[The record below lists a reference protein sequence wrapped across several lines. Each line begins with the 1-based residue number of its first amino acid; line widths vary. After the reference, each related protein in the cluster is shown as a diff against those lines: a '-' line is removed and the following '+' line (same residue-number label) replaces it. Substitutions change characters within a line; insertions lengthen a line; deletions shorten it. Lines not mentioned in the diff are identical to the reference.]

1 MTTFD
6 KTIRPLQGGSVLA
19 ECGPMRLVI
28 SAFVGKLPQPDL
40 AARAGRESFA
50 YLEGLAAE
58 RPSLGRD
65 FRSSGSTGAN
75 GLAAR
80 MIESIAA
87 VGDGDLTPM
96 AAVAG
101 TIADGVADF
110 LFARGMTKVVVEN
123 GGDISVRLQDDETVT
138 VGIRPEVGDQEISHV
153 IALGPECSS
162 WGIATSGLAGRSLT
176 RGVASAVSV
185 VAKTASLADAAATAV
200 ANASFVEDAQVVR
213 RPAEEVDPYTDIAG
227 LSVTVKAG
235 PLSQA
240 AKRLAVD
247 RALKRAQALISRNV
261 ILGAFVAVQ
270 GKVGMTQFIRDRLQG
285 AKGTERGA

>member
-1 MTTFD
+1 LTTFD
-6 KTIRPLQGGSVLA
+6 KTIRHLQGGSVLA

-58 RPSLGRD
+58 RPSLGRE
-65 FRSSGSTGAN
+65 FRRSGSTGAD
-75 GLAAR
+75 GLASR
-80 MIESIAA
+80 MIESVAA
-87 VGDGDLTPM
+87 VGDEDLTPM

-101 TIADGVADF
+101 TIADGVAEF
-110 LFARGMTKVVVEN
+110 LLARGMTKVVVEN
-123 GGDISVRLQDDETVT
+123 GGDISVRLQGDESVT
-138 VGIRPEVGDQEISHV
+138 VGIRPEVGDREISHV
-153 IALGPECSS
+153 IALGPECPS

-213 RPAEEVDPYTDIAG
+213 RPAEEIDPYTDIAG

-247 RALKRAQALISRNV
+247 RALKRAQELISRQ
-261 ILGAFVAVQ
+261 IIHGAFVAVQ
-270 GKVGMTQFIRDRLQG
+270 GRVGMTQFIRDRLV
-285 AKGTERGA
+285 EVD